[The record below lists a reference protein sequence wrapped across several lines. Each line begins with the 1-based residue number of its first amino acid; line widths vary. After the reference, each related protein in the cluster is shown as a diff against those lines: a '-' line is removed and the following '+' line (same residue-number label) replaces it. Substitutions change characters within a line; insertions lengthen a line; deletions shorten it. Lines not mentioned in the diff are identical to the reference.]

1 MGALVVEAYLAGY
14 VQPLLLPIGSLA
26 CGDVAVGSLRD
37 DDELAPEGSGLPG
50 EPREL
55 LGPVVTTSSKIC

>member
-14 VQPLLLPIGSLA
+14 VQPLLLPIRSLA

-37 DDELAPEGSGLPG
+37 DDELAPEGSGLLG
-50 EPREL
+50 EPCEL
-55 LGPVVTTSSKIC
+55 RGPVVTARGKVR